1 MIFVLLG
8 SVAPAGAHTG
18 FESSDPADGDVVEG
32 PLSELVI
39 SFTGDS
45 EETGDGF
52 QVLDGDG
59 NVRIPASVS
68 TDDTRTF
75 ILMFDPPLA
84 AGQIGVRW
92 SVKAPDLHP
101 IEGSYAFELLPSAA
115 PAVAEQPPV
124 DDGSETEAAA
134 PSTQDSAV
142 GDLASASEEAA
153 TAPNAERGQEPA
165 SEAALAAPQAAVE
178 LDEFLI
184 SDAASE
190 SGADRLMT
198 LGRSLSIGGTIIGV
212 GALVFAVA
220 VLRGARRDIWYVLR
234 WVRRSGWVVAIG
246 GLLAFGGRVLVNS
259 GDGWAS
265 LLSWS
270 ELWPVLTSVAGAA
283 LALRLVGGT
292 LLATGVRSFFV
303 EAHRVS
309 DPVVALKEFA
319 GVGATSGSMPSAEN
333 RASGPP
339 AAGSHS
345 DFVRDGDEAWDVSKE
360 SAGAFVGAAL
370 VSLSFLFDGHTVS
383 RGNRFFTGITDMVHL
398 LAGSIWAGGAI
409 MLMVVLWRRHRG
421 GHPHR
426 ALQLGLRF
434 SVIASVSLV
443 AVGVSGVALAVIV
456 LDSVSELWTTP
467 WGQLLVAKL
476 AIVAV
481 AAACG
486 GYNHRVVIPAL
497 DADHSD
503 RNGARLRAIVTVEA
517 IALAAVI
524 VVTAILVG
532 AAS

>member
-1 MIFVLLG
+1 MFVLLG

-101 IEGSYAFELLPSAA
+101 IEGSYAFQLQPSAA

-124 DDGSETEAAA
+124 DDGLETDAAA
-134 PSTQDSAV
+134 TSTQGSTAS
-142 GDLASASEEAA
+142 DLAAASGESA
-153 TAPNAERGQEPA
+153 TASNAELGQEPA

-184 SDAASE
+184 SDDASE

-198 LGRSLSIGGTIIGV
+198 VGRSLSIGGTIIGV

-234 WVRRSGWVVAIG
+234 WVRRSGWVVAFG

-270 ELWPVLTSVAGAA
+270 AVWPVLTSVAGAA
-283 LALRLVGGT
+283 LVLRLVGGT
-292 LLATGVRSFFV
+292 LLATGVRSFFI

-309 DPVVALKEFA
+309 DPVVALREFA
-319 GVGATSGSMPSAEN
+319 GVGANSGSMPSAEN
-333 RASGPP
+333 GESGPS
-339 AAGSHS
+339 AAGSNS

-360 SAGAFVGAAL
+360 SAGAFVGAVL

-383 RGNRFFTGITDMVHL
+383 RGNRLFTGITDMVHL

-409 MLMVVLWRRHRG
+409 MLMLVLWRRHRG

-443 AVGVSGVALAVIV
+443 AVGVSGAALAVIV

-486 GYNHRVVIPAL
+486 GYNHKVVIPAL

-503 RNGARLRAIVTVEA
+503 RNGTRLRAIVTVEA
-517 IALAAVI
+517 VALAAVI

>member
-1 MIFVLLG
+1 MFVLLG
-8 SVAPAGAHTG
+8 SVDPAGAHTG
-18 FESSDPADGDVVEG
+18 FESSEPADGDVVEG
-32 PLSELVI
+32 PLSELII

-52 QVLDGDG
+52 QVLDGNG
-59 NVRIPASVS
+59 EVRDPASVS
-68 TDDTRTF
+68 TDDTRRF
-75 ILMFDPPLA
+75 VLLFDPPLA

-101 IEGSYAFELLPSAA
+101 IEGSYTFGIQPSAA

-124 DDGSETEAAA
+124 NDGGGTEAAA
-134 PSTQDSAV
+134 PSTQAATF
-142 GDLASASEEAA
+142 GDPASASDRAA
-153 TAPNAERGQEPA
+153 TAPNAELE
-165 SEAALAAPQAAVE
+165 EAASGGVLSAPQTPVE

-184 SDAASE
+184 SDDASD

-198 LGRSLSIGGTIIGV
+198 VGRSLSIGGTIVGV

-220 VLRGARRDIWYVLR
+220 VLRGARRDIWFVLR
-234 WVRRSGWVVAIG
+234 WMRRSGWVVAFG
-246 GLLAFGGRVLVNS
+246 GLLAFGGRILVNS
-259 GDGWAS
+259 SDGWAS
-265 LLSWS
+265 LFSWS
-270 ELWPVLTSVAGAA
+270 AVWPVLTSVAGVAF
-283 LALRLVGGT
+283 ALRLVGGT
-292 LLATGVRSFFV
+292 LLATGVRSFFI
-303 EAHRVS
+303 EARHAN

-319 GVGATSGSMPSAEN
+319 GIGATSGSMSSATN
-333 RASGPP
+333 GALDAS
-339 AAGSHS
+339 AADSHS

-370 VSLSFLFDGHTVS
+370 VGSSFLFDGHTIS
-383 RGNRFFTGITDMVHL
+383 RGNRLFTGITDMVHL

-421 GHPHR
+421 GYPHR

-443 AVGVSGVALAVIV
+443 AVGVSGAALAVIV

-467 WGQLLVAKL
+467 WGQLLMAKL

-486 GYNHRVVIPAL
+486 GYNHKVVIPAL
-497 DADHSD
+497 DAADSD
-503 RNGARLRAIVTVEA
+503 RNAARLRATVTVEA
-517 IALAAVI
+517 IALAVVI
-524 VVTAILVG
+524 VVTAVLVG